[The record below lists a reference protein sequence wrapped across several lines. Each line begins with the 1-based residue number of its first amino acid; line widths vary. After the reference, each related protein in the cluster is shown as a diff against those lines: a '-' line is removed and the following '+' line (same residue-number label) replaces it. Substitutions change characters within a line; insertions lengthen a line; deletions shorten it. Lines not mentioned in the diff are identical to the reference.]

1 MELANIKFL
10 PSLKRGIDIIKIL
23 NFFLSTSL
31 EIYTIRVVPLFL
43 LVWEKNTQVLSIS
56 IGDIKK
62 SLIPKIKIDF
72 KTNFQLKYHK
82 FLDIFSYAKAKKLS
96 EYYTYNYK
104 IVLLDRKKPQ
114 FEPFYR
120 MSQDKLQILKE
131 YLIMYLDKSFI

>member
-10 PSLKRGIDIIKIL
+10 PSLKLGIDIIKIL

-56 IGDIKK
+56 IRDIKK
-62 SLIPKIKIDF
+62 LLIPKIKIDF
-72 KTNFQLKYHK
+72 KTIFLLKYHK
-82 FLDIFSYAKAKKLS
+82 FLDIFSYAKAKKLP